1 MYQAMNASIAIAAM
15 EYLLLEGER
24 AAGDTDR
31 ESYYSRWRA
40 ALSAVTWE
48 CRMEEV
54 LPGVFIDGAH
64 NPGAVEAFVESVRAV
79 ETAACPK
86 SEKGELPVILF
97 SAVEDK
103 EYEQMIAYLCRHLK
117 VKTFV
122 VTEVE
127 DRRKV
132 PADKLGRIFRKYT
145 EESVLVRA
153 DRKEAFPGGVKP
165 EGTLVGRCT
174 AWGRFIWREQ

>member
-1 MYQAMNASIAIAAM
+1 
-15 EYLLLEGER
+15 
-24 AAGDTDR
+24 
-31 ESYYSRWRA
+31 
-40 ALSAVTWE
+40 
-48 CRMEEV
+48 
-54 LPGVFIDGAH
+54 
-64 NPGAVEAFVESVRAV
+64 
-79 ETAACPK
+79 
-86 SEKGELPVILF
+86 
-97 SAVEDK
+97 
-103 EYEQMIAYLCRHLK
+103 MIAYLCRHLK

-165 EGTLVGRCT
+165 EGTHGGKVYCLGSLYLAGAIKEELDGRKTVC
-174 AWGRFIWREQ
+174 